1 MGTIR
6 FPPGTIGRR
15 WSRPPEGDLLALDS
29 PALPPRSVRFV
40 KRVVDVIGSSLG
52 ILFALPIMP
61 FIAVAIRL
69 NSPGPV
75 LYRQERIA
83 KDLMGPQFRF
93 SIWKFRT
100 MRVDAEADGKP
111 VWAQEKDPRITAVGA
126 FLRKNRLDELP
137 QLFQVLR
144 GEMTLIGPRP
154 ERPSIS
160 DTLSLQL
167 PGYDDRLVPCKPG
180 ITGWAQVHT
189 GYDTSLESVR
199 EKLLY
204 DFTYNAH
211 LYGLRSYLAMEVR
224 VIVLTLAVIIYGRG
238 AR

>member
-1 MGTIR
+1 
-6 FPPGTIGRR
+6 
-15 WSRPPEGDLLALDS
+15 
-29 PALPPRSVRFV
+29 
-40 KRVVDVIGSSLG
+40 
-52 ILFALPIMP
+52 
-61 FIAVAIRL
+61 
-69 NSPGPV
+69 
-75 LYRQERIA
+75 
-83 KDLMGPQFRF
+83 
-93 SIWKFRT
+93 
-100 MRVDAEADGKP
+100 
-111 VWAQEKDPRITAVGA
+111 
-126 FLRKNRLDELP
+126 
-137 QLFQVLR
+137 
-144 GEMTLIGPRP
+144 MTLIGPRP

-211 LYGLRSYLAMEVR
+211 LYRLRSYLAMEVR
-224 VIVLTLAVIIYGRG
+224 VIVLTLAVIVYGRG